1 MWLEEYYNKIQ
12 SGEIVAGIEIKTALN
27 RLMQDLKN
35 PKYVYETKDADKRI
49 YFIEHYC
56 KHTKSPFYGKPF
68 KLELWEKAMIEAAY
82 SFKYTETEFRR
93 FKEVLLLIARK
104 NGKTTLIAAILLAEF
119 FCGKGGTDVVCASN
133 TTDQASIV
141 FEEMQNMISQSPKL
155 EKRVFM
161 SMRRIQHKKNKN
173 KVKKLSGQT
182 KNKDGYNIEVG
193 CIDEEHEMKTDDVED
208 AIKRS
213 QSTKDE
219 PLLFGIT
226 TEGFIP
232 DGFLDKKLK
241 YVRKVLN
248 GEIEDESILAL
259 LFTQDNETEIWR
271 DKKTWQ
277 KSNPSLG
284 TIKKVSYIEKEILKS
299 QNDRGNRIKMLC
311 KDFNIKQNSS
321 NAWLEEAE
329 IINPDTF
336 DMKLLENSVA
346 LGGVD
351 LSDTTDLTCATLL
364 IMKKGDRRKY
374 IIQKYFMPKEQL
386 EKRVRE
392 DKVPYNEWARMGLME
407 ISEGWENDY
416 KKVTKWFVDM
426 FKTYHIR
433 PMYIGYDKWS
443 AKYWVEE
450 MKDVG
455 FDMET
460 IAQKKEILSNP
471 MKILEADL
479 RAKIVNYNNSPI
491 LKWCLG
497 NTEIKVDDNGLI
509 APVKL
514 NSQKYI
520 RIDGAVS
527 LIIAFS
533 VLYAHRNEY
542 MEVIK

>member
-1 MWLEEYYNKIQ
+1 MWLEEYYNKIKNE
-12 SGEIVAGIEIKTALN
+12 EIIAGIEIKTALE
-27 RLMQDLKN
+27 RLMNDLKN

-49 YFIEHYC
+49 YFIEHFC
-56 KHTKSPFYGKPF
+56 RHTKSPFYGQPF
-68 KLELWEKAMIEAAY
+68 KLELWEKAMIEASY
-82 SFKYTETEFRR
+82 SFKYTKTGLRR
-93 FKEVLLLIARK
+93 FREVLLLIARK
-104 NGKTTLIAAILLAEF
+104 NGKTTLVAAILLAEF

-141 FEEMQNMISQSPKL
+141 FEEMQNMISLNPKL
-155 EKRVFM
+155 EKRVYM

-226 TEGFIP
+226 TEGFIT

-241 YVRKVLN
+241 YVRKVNN
-248 GEIEDESILAL
+248 GEIDDDSILAL

-284 TIKKVSYIEKEILKS
+284 TIKKFDYIEREILKS
-299 QNDRGNRIKMLC
+299 QSDKGNRIKMLC
-311 KDFNIKQNSS
+311 KDFNIKQNNS

-329 IINPDTF
+329 IINLDTF
-336 DMKLLENSVA
+336 DINILKNSIA

-364 IMKKGDRRKY
+364 IMKKENKKKY
-374 IIQKYFMPKEQL
+374 IIQKYFMPQEQL

-392 DKVPYNEWARMGLME
+392 DKVPYDKWAKLGFIE
-407 ISEGWENDY
+407 ISEGWENNY
-416 KKVTKWFVDM
+416 KKVTKWFIDM

-433 PMYIGYDKWS
+433 PMYVGYDRWS
-443 AKYWVEE
+443 AKYWVDE

-479 RAKIVNYNNSPI
+479 KSKLVNYNNSPI
-491 LKWCLG
+491 LKWCLK

-514 NSQKYI
+514 NSQKYV
-520 RIDGAVS
+520 RIDGTVS
-527 LIIAFS
+527 LIIAYA

>member
-1 MWLEEYYNKIQ
+1 MWLEEYYNKINNE
-12 SGEIVAGIEIKTALN
+12 EIIAGMEIKIVLN
-27 RLMQDLKN
+27 RLMNDLKN

-49 YFIEHYC
+49 YFIEHFC
-56 KHTKSPFYGKPF
+56 RHTKSPFYGKPF
-68 KLELWEKAMIEAAY
+68 KLELWEKAMIEVAY
-82 SFKYTETEFRR
+82 SFKFTKTGLRR
-93 FKEVLLLIARK
+93 FREVLLLIARK

-141 FEEMQNMISQSPKL
+141 FEEMQNMISLNPKL
-155 EKRVFM
+155 EKRVYM
-161 SMRRIQHKKNKN
+161 SIRRIQHKKNKN

-226 TEGFIP
+226 TEGFIT

-241 YVRKVLN
+241 YVRKVN
-248 GEIEDESILAL
+248 DGEIDDESILAL

-284 TIKKVSYIEKEILKS
+284 TIKKVDYIEKEILKS

-311 KDFNIKQNSS
+311 KDFNIKQNNS

-329 IINPDTF
+329 IINPETF
-336 DMKLLENSVA
+336 DINILKNSIA

-364 IMKKGDRRKY
+364 IMKKEDKKKY
-374 IIQKYFMPKEQL
+374 IIQKYFMPQEQL
-386 EKRVRE
+386 DKRVRE
-392 DKVPYNEWARMGLME
+392 DKVPYNEWAKGKLIE

-416 KKVTKWFVDM
+416 KKVTKWFIDM
-426 FKTYHIR
+426 FKTYHIK
-433 PMYIGYDKWS
+433 PMYIGYDRWS
-443 AKYWVEE
+443 AKYWVDE

-460 IAQKKEILSNP
+460 IAQKKEVLSNP

-479 RAKIVNYNNSPI
+479 KSKLVNYNNSPL
-491 LKWCLG
+491 LKWCLS

-509 APVKL
+509 MPVKL
-514 NSQKYI
+514 NSQKYV
-520 RIDGAVS
+520 RIDGTVS
-527 LIIAFS
+527 LIIAYA

>member
-12 SGEIVAGIEIKTALN
+12 SGEIIAGIEIKIALN

-35 PKYVYETKDADKRI
+35 PKYAYETKDADKRI

-56 KHTKSPFYGKPF
+56 RHTKSPFYGKPF
-68 KLELWEKAMIEAAY
+68 ILELWEKAMIEAAY
-82 SFKYTETEFRR
+82 SFKYTETGFRR
-93 FKEVLLLIARK
+93 FKEVFLLIARK

-141 FEEMQNMISQSPKL
+141 FEEMQNMISQNPKL
-155 EKRVFM
+155 EKRVYM

-219 PLLFGIT
+219 PLLFGIS
-226 TEGFIP
+226 TEGFIT

-241 YVRKVLN
+241 YIRQVNN
-248 GEIEDESILAL
+248 GEIEDDSILAL

-284 TIKKVSYIEKEILKS
+284 TIKKVDYIEKEILKS

-311 KDFNIKQNSS
+311 KDFNIKQNHS

-329 IINPDTF
+329 IINPATF
-336 DMKLLENSVA
+336 DMKLLENSIA

-364 IMKKGDRRKY
+364 IMKKGDRKKY

-392 DKVPYNEWARMGLME
+392 DQVEYKEWAKMGFMK

-426 FKTYHIR
+426 FKIYHIK
-433 PMYIGYDKWS
+433 PMYIGYDRWS
-443 AKYWVEE
+443 AKYWVDE

-460 IAQKKEILSNP
+460 ILQKKEVLSNP

-479 RAKIVNYNNSPI
+479 RAKLVNYNSSPI

-527 LIIAFS
+527 LIIAYA

-542 MEVIK
+542 MEVVK

>member
-1 MWLEEYYNKIQ
+1 MWLEEYYNKVQ
-12 SGEIVAGIEIKTALN
+12 SGEIIAGIEIKMALN

-56 KHTKSPFYGKPF
+56 KHTKSPFYGHPF

-82 SFKYTETEFRR
+82 SFKYTKTGLRR

-133 TTDQASIV
+133 TNEQASIV
-141 FEEMQNMISQSPKL
+141 FEEMQNMISLNPKL
-155 EKRVFM
+155 AKRVYM

-173 KVKKLSGQT
+173 KVKKLSGQS
-182 KNKDGYNIEVG
+182 KNKDGFNIEVG

-226 TEGFIP
+226 TEGFIL

-241 YVRKVLN
+241 YVRKVN
-248 GEIEDESILAL
+248 SGEIDDESVLAL

-284 TIKKVSYIEKEILKS
+284 TVKKVSYIEKEILKS
-299 QNDRGNRIKMLC
+299 QNDKGNRIKMLC
-311 KDFNIKQNSS
+311 KDFNLKQNNS

-329 IINPDTF
+329 IINPATF
-336 DMKLLENSVA
+336 DMKLLENSIA

-364 IMKKGDRRKY
+364 IMKKGDKKKY
-374 IIQKYFMPKEQL
+374 ILQKYFMPKEQL
-386 EKRVRE
+386 DKRVRE
-392 DKVPYNEWARMGLME
+392 DKVPYNEWAKIGFME

-426 FKTYHIR
+426 FKTYHIK

-443 AKYWVEE
+443 AKYWVDE
-450 MKDVG
+450 MKDIG

-460 IAQKKEILSNP
+460 IMQKKEVLSNP

-479 RAKIVNYNNSPI
+479 RAKLVNYNNSPI

-527 LIIAFS
+527 LIIAYA

-542 MEVIK
+542 MEVVK

>member
-12 SGEIVAGIEIKTALN
+12 SGEIVAGIEIKIALN
-27 RLMQDLKN
+27 QLMQDLKN
-35 PKYVYETKDADKRI
+35 PKYVYDTKDADKRI
-49 YFIEHYC
+49 YFIEHFC

-68 KLELWEKAMIEAAY
+68 LLELWEKAMIEAAY
-82 SFKYTETEFRR
+82 SFKYTESGFRR
-93 FKEVLLLIARK
+93 FKEVFLLIARK

-141 FEEMQNMISQSPKL
+141 FEEMQNMISQNSKL

-161 SMRRIQHKKNKN
+161 SMRRIQHRKNKN

-226 TEGFIP
+226 TEGLIR
-232 DGFLDKKLK
+232 DGFLDKKLR
-241 YVRKVLN
+241 YIRQVLN
-248 GEIEDESILAL
+248 KEIDDDSILAL

-271 DKKTWQ
+271 DKKNWQ

-284 TIKKVSYIEKEILKS
+284 TIKKISYIEKEILKS

-311 KDFNIKQNSS
+311 KDFNVKQNHS

-329 IINPDTF
+329 IINPSTF
-336 DMKLLENSVA
+336 DMKLLENSIA

-364 IMKKGDRRKY
+364 IMKKGENKKY
-374 IIQKYFMPKEQL
+374 IIQKYFMPQEQL

-392 DKVPYNEWARMGLME
+392 DKVDYKEWAKMGLVE

-416 KKVTKWFVDM
+416 KKVTKWFVEM
-426 FKTYHIR
+426 FKTYHIK
-433 PMYIGYDKWS
+433 PLAIGYDRWS
-443 AKYWVEE
+443 AKYWVDE

-460 IAQKKEILSNP
+460 IAQKKEVLSNP

-479 RAKIVNYNNSPI
+479 RSKIVNYNNSPI

-509 APVKL
+509 MPVKL

-527 LIIAFS
+527 LIIAYA

>member
-12 SGEIVAGIEIKTALN
+12 NGEIIAGIEIKTALN
-27 RLMQDLKN
+27 KLMEDLKN
-35 PKYVYETKDADKRI
+35 PKYVYETKDAEKRI

-56 KHTKSPFYGKPF
+56 KHTKSPFYGKQF
-68 KLELWEKAMIEAAY
+68 YLELWEKAMIEVAY
-82 SFKYTETEFRR
+82 SFKFTKTGLRR

-119 FCGKGGTDVVCASN
+119 FCGKGGTDIICASN
-133 TTDQASIV
+133 TNEQASIV
-141 FEEMQNMISQSPKL
+141 FEEMQNMISLNSKL
-155 EKRVFM
+155 KKRVSM
-161 SMRRIQHKKNKN
+161 SIRRIQHKKNKN
-173 KVKKLSGQT
+173 KVKKLSGQS
-182 KNKDGYNIEVG
+182 KNKDGFNIEVG
-193 CIDEEHEMKTDDVED
+193 CIDEEHEMKNDDVED

-213 QSTKDE
+213 QSTKEE

-226 TEGFIP
+226 TEGFVTE
-232 DGFLDKKLK
+232 GFLDKKLK
-241 YVRKVLN
+241 YVRQVLN

-259 LFTQDNETEIWR
+259 LFTQDNESEIWQ
-271 DKKTWQ
+271 DKKMWQ

-284 TIKKVSYIEKEILKS
+284 TIKKVSYIENEILKS
-299 QNDRGNRIKMLC
+299 QNDKGNRVKMLC
-311 KDFNIKQNSS
+311 KDFNMKQSNS

-336 DMKLLENSVA
+336 DMKLLENSIA

-364 IMKKGDRRKY
+364 IMKKDDRKKY
-374 IIQKYFMPKEQL
+374 IIQKYFMPVEQL

-392 DKVPYNEWARMGLME
+392 DKVPYKEWAKMGYLE
-407 ISEGWENDY
+407 ISDGWENDY
-416 KKVTKWFVDM
+416 KKVTKWFVEM
-426 FKTYHIR
+426 FKTYHIK
-433 PMYIGYDKWS
+433 PMYIGYDRWS
-443 AKYWVEE
+443 AKYWVDE
-450 MKDVG
+450 MKEVG

-460 IAQKKEILSNP
+460 IMQKKEVLSNP

-479 RAKIVNYNNSPI
+479 KAKIVNYNDSPI
-491 LKWCLG
+491 LKWCLK

-527 LIIAFS
+527 LIIAYA

-542 MEVIK
+542 MEVVK

>member
-1 MWLEEYYNKIQ
+1 
-12 SGEIVAGIEIKTALN
+12 
-27 RLMQDLKN
+27 
-35 PKYVYETKDADKRI
+35 
-49 YFIEHYC
+49 
-56 KHTKSPFYGKPF
+56 
-68 KLELWEKAMIEAAY
+68 
-82 SFKYTETEFRR
+82 
-93 FKEVLLLIARK
+93 
-104 NGKTTLIAAILLAEF
+104 
-119 FCGKGGTDVVCASN
+119 
-133 TTDQASIV
+133 
-141 FEEMQNMISQSPKL
+141 
-155 EKRVFM
+155 
-161 SMRRIQHKKNKN
+161 
-173 KVKKLSGQT
+173 
-182 KNKDGYNIEVG
+182 
-193 CIDEEHEMKTDDVED
+193 
-208 AIKRS
+208 
-213 QSTKDE
+213 
-219 PLLFGIT
+219 
-226 TEGFIP
+226 
-232 DGFLDKKLK
+232 
-241 YVRKVLN
+241 
-248 GEIEDESILAL
+248 
-259 LFTQDNETEIWR
+259 
-271 DKKTWQ
+271 
-277 KSNPSLG
+277 
-284 TIKKVSYIEKEILKS
+284 
-299 QNDRGNRIKMLC
+299 MLC

-450 MKDVG
+450 MKDIG

-460 IAQKKEILSNP
+460 VAQKKEVLSNP

-527 LIIAFS
+527 LIIVYAI
-533 VLYAHRNEY
+533 LYAHRNEY

>member
-82 SFKYTETEFRR
+82 SFKYTETGFRR
-93 FKEVLLLIARK
+93 FREVLLLIARK

-219 PLLFGIT
+219 SLLFGIT

-232 DGFLDKKLK
+232 EGFLDKKLK

-299 QNDRGNRIKMLC
+299 QNDRGNRINMLC

-329 IINPDTF
+329 IINPNTF

-443 AKYWVEE
+443 AKYWVDE

-460 IAQKKEILSNP
+460 ILQKKEVLSNP

-479 RAKIVNYNNSPI
+479 RAKLVNYNNSPI

-527 LIIAFS
+527 LIIVYA

-542 MEVIK
+542 MEVVK

>member
-1 MWLEEYYNKIQ
+1 MWLEEYYNKVQ
-12 SGEIVAGIEIKTALN
+12 SEEIIAGMEIKIALN

-56 KHTKSPFYGKPF
+56 RHTKSPFYGQPF
-68 KLELWEKAMIEAAY
+68 ILELWEKAMIEAAY
-82 SFKYTETEFRR
+82 SFKYTETGLRR
-93 FKEVLLLIARK
+93 FREVFLLIARK

-133 TTDQASIV
+133 TTEQASIV
-141 FEEMQNMISQSPKL
+141 FEEMQNMISINPKL
-155 EKRVFM
+155 EKRVYM

-193 CIDEEHEMKTDDVED
+193 SIDEEHEMKDDDIED

-213 QSTKDE
+213 QSTKEE

-226 TEGFIP
+226 TEGFITE
-232 DGFLDKKLK
+232 GFLDKKLR

-248 GEIEDESILAL
+248 EEIDDDSILAL
-259 LFTQDNETEIWR
+259 LFTQDNESEIWR

-284 TIKKVSYIEKEILKS
+284 TIKKFSYIEKEILKS

-311 KDFNIKQNSS
+311 KDFNIKQNHS

-336 DMKLLENSVA
+336 DMKTLENSIA

-364 IMKKGDRRKY
+364 IMKKGDRKKY
-374 IIQKYFMPKEQL
+374 IIQKYFMPREQL

-392 DKVPYNEWARMGLME
+392 DKVPYNEWAKLGFME
-407 ISEGWENDY
+407 FSEGWENDY

-426 FKTYHIR
+426 FKTHHIK
-433 PMYIGYDKWS
+433 PMYIGYDRWS
-443 AKYWVEE
+443 AKYWVDE
-450 MKDVG
+450 MREVG

-460 IAQKKEILSNP
+460 IIQKKEVLSNP

-479 RAKIVNYNNSPI
+479 RAKLVNYNNSPI

-527 LIIAFS
+527 LIIVYAT
-533 VLYAHRNEY
+533 LYAHRNEY